1 MFCQIQKDKNKYD
14 VFNNE
19 IIISLIGNTYDCLL
33 KESRQY
39 IMSMN

>member
-1 MFCQIQKDKNKYD
+1 MFYQIQKDKTKYD
-14 VFNNE
+14 LFNDE
-19 IIISLIGNTYDCLL
+19 IRISLLGNIYDCLL